1 MSLNFCEISRRRI
14 ETCIILEIISS
25 LFLDFLEHLFFS
37 DLPQTGFDDETFTDE
52 IVRKRKEKQEC
63 RKYITLKRKV
73 ISLNRVFVV
82 RDINDKNKIFFNWH
96 FSAMLFEIV
105 SQKGIIDLVRLTY
118 PRVRNLSF
126 PENFAY
132 VINE

>member
-1 MSLNFCEISRRRI
+1 M
-14 ETCIILEIISS
+14 
-25 LFLDFLEHLFFS
+25 EHLFFS

-63 RKYITLKRKV
+63 RKYINLKRKV

-132 VINE
+132 VLNE